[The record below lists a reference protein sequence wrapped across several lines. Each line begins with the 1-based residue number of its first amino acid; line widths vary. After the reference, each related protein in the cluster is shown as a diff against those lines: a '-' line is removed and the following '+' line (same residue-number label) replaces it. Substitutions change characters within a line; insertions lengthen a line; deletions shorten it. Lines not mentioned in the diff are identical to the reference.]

1 MCRFTLD
8 SATESRIASEI
19 PDVCATAPG
28 VGGRLRINEVAT
40 IGLYLG
46 TKRFIDPDWRAS
58 TI

>member
-28 VGGRLRINEVAT
+28 E
-40 IGLYLG
+40 GLGEIVDL
-46 TKRFIDPDWRAS
+46 T
-58 TI
+58 